1 MYRYNLGESLSLSYR
16 GASRKPGFA
25 VRIGAVLDIVAKWQE
40 RRRQRLALAT
50 LDDHM
55 LRDIGIST
63 ADVHAEVTRPFWR

>member
-1 MYRYNLGESLSLSYR
+1 MSRYNFSESLSLSHR

-25 VRIGAVLDIVAKWQE
+25 VRIGVLLDTVAKWQE

-55 LRDIGIST
+55 LRDIGISS
-63 ADVHAEVTRPFWR
+63 ADVHAEVTLPFWR

>member
-1 MYRYNLGESLSLSYR
+1 MSRYNLGEPLSLSYR

-25 VRIGAVLDIVAKWQE
+25 VRIGALLDTVAKWQE

-55 LRDIGIST
+55 LRDIGISS
-63 ADVHAEVTRPFWR
+63 ADVDAEVTRPFWR